1 MSTTAL
7 NCREL
12 AHRVNDG
19 IEVSLF
25 WEKVGDVLSL
35 EVYDARTEEHFAIE
49 VPRDRALEA
58 FRHPYAYI
66 AASTAEELGEA
77 LAA

>member
-1 MSTTAL
+1 MSTTAIIR
-7 NCREL
+7 REL

-35 EVYDARTEEHFAIE
+35 ELYDGKTEEHFAIE

-66 AASTAEELGEA
+66 AASTADELGEA
-77 LAA
+77 RAA

>member
-1 MSTTAL
+1 MSTTAHT
-7 NCREL
+7 NREL
-12 AHRVNDG
+12 AHRVNGG

-25 WEKVGDVLSL
+25 WDKVGDVLSL
-35 EVYDARTEEHFAIE
+35 EVYDAKTEEHFALE

-66 AASTAEELGEA
+66 AASGREA
-77 LAA
+77 LDEILAA